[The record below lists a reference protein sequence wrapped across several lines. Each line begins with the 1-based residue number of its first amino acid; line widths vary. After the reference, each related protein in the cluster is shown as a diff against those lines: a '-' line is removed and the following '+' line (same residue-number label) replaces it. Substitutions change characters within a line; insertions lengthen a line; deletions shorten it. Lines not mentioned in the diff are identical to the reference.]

1 MATENL
7 QTTETIQTLAPAR
20 IAFIIDGVVQDV
32 LNTDDRL
39 AAIFL
44 SQPKVV
50 DVSEISESEFITSGY
65 TYDEASNTF
74 TKPQVQLEESPG
86 PVSEVTLEE
95 NPITVDTTPSED

>member
-1 MATENL
+1 MTE
-7 QTTETIQTLAPAR
+7 QTVAELAPAR

-50 DVSEISESEFITSGY
+50 DVTEISESEFITAGY
-65 TYDEASNTF
+65 LYNEESNTF
-74 TKPQVQLEESPG
+74 TKWVVEETPG
-86 PVSEVTLEE
+86 QPLDAPLPEF
-95 NPITVDTTPSED
+95 PIIVEQNSTED

>member
-1 MATENL
+1 MTEIIADL
-7 QTTETIQTLAPAR
+7 VPAR

-50 DVSEISESEFITSGY
+50 DVTEISQSEFITSGY
-65 TYDEASNTF
+65 LYNEELNTF
-74 TKPQVQLEESPG
+74 TNGNIVEETPG
-86 PVSEVTLEE
+86 PIVEGQVG
-95 NPITVDTTPSED
+95 PGIPSNED

>member
-1 MATENL
+1 MTEP
-7 QTTETIQTLAPAR
+7 TIVELAPAR

-50 DVSEISESEFITSGY
+50 DVTEISESEFITSGY
-65 TYDEASNTF
+65 LYNEESNTF
-74 TKPQVQLEESPG
+74 TRWAVETTPGAVRDSALPESP
-86 PVSEVTLEE
+86 V
-95 NPITVDTTPSED
+95 VDDPDSDED